1 MANKKISAL
10 TSATTPLAGT
20 EVLPIVQ
27 SSATVKVSAAN
38 ITAGRAVDT
47 LQVTS
52 TGPNGIPIT
61 LQEIT
66 AAPSSATAAY
76 VGVSTSAFPGGA
88 NGDLI
93 LIPRTSAANDVRI
106 YVGSGTPTE
115 TLVIQGSTKDIRFTS
130 GNLVPTTAAKGIN
143 FTANSAAAGKTSQLL
158 NWYEEGTFTPVV
170 ADATTGG
177 NTGTAALA
185 KGRYTRVGRLITVTI
200 AFLDIT
206 TTGMTA
212 GNTLYIRGLPY
223 TSITDAYVNFQG
235 SQSNS
240 QLASTN
246 GAIYPTLGNNSSV
259 IYLLDGVAAGSGT
272 TLKVSAITS
281 GQTDL
286 YITLTYEAA

>member
-1 MANKKISAL
+1 MANSKISAL

-27 SSATVKVSAAN
+27 SSTTKQVSVAN
-38 ITAGRAVDT
+38 LTAGRAVSASSLTTSAGYTFRCADNT
-47 LQVTS
+47 LYEILRFVGGAGKNPGLFGKVVDSTTS
-52 TGPNGIPIT
+52 AYFGS
-61 LQEIT
+61 
-66 AAPSSATAAY
+66 ASSSGADILY
-76 VGVSTSAFPGGA
+76 VGTSSTSQQTLKMDTA
-88 NGDLI
+88 GDTTFL
-93 LIPRTSAANDVRI
+93 
-106 YVGSGTPTE
+106 
-115 TLVIQGSTKDIRFTS
+115 S
-130 GNLVPTTAAKGIN
+130 GNLIQGTAAKGIN

-170 ADATTGG
+170 ADAATGG

-185 KGRYTRVGRLITVTI
+185 KGRYTRVGRNITVTI

-212 GNTLYIRGLPY
+212 GNTLYVRALPY
-223 TSITDAYVNFQG
+223 ASVTDAFVNFIG
-235 SQSNS
+235 SQANS

-246 GAIYPTLGNNSSV
+246 GAIYPVLGNNSSA
-259 IYLLDGVAAGSGT
+259 IYFLDGIAAGSNNT
-272 TLKVSAITS
+272 IKVSGITS